1 MHETLKVYL
10 KDSFVGW
17 LSHETNGDEYLF
29 SYDDAY
35 LANPVDG
42 ALSFALPLCDRKF
55 DSARTYNFFAN
66 LLPPRIVRQRLGAS
80 LHLSQHNVFGFLKA
94 IGGDCAGAVSL
105 YPEWVK
111 PTPQAIER
119 TRVLS
124 DDEAVKI
131 LKSLKRRPLYAAGEE
146 GYRYSGAGAQN
157 KLIARIEDGKV
168 VLPLYGTPST
178 HIIKPSADGFDDSVL
193 NEFFCQRLAAEIGLS
208 ASHAEI
214 VTLCGERYYVSERY
228 DREIVEGKPRRLHQE
243 DFCQVLSVDP
253 ETKYEADGGP
263 SVASCMGAMR
273 RMRMPTTSQ
282 LAFIDSVL
290 FNYFIGNADAHAK
303 NISVVYHG
311 GSAALAP
318 LYDLVSTAVYPE
330 LSREMAMGI
339 GGDMG
344 FAVITRESFCKM
356 AGDCGVSPKLVL
368 SRLDAMSLRIVVAA
382 ERIAAES
389 AALWRSAIYEKIIE
403 TIRAHVLRISGN

>member
-1 MHETLKVYL
+1 MHESLKVYL

-17 LSHETNGDEYLF
+17 LSHETKGDEYLF

-55 DSARTYNFFAN
+55 DSGRTYNFFAN

-80 LHLSQHNVFGFLKA
+80 LHLSQHNVVGFLKA

-124 DDEAVKI
+124 EAEAVKI

-146 GYRYSGAGAQN
+146 GYRYSGAGAQD
-157 KLIARIEDGKV
+157 KLIARIEDGKI

-208 ASHAEI
+208 ASRAEI

-263 SVASCMGAMR
+263 SVANCMGAMR

-282 LAFIDSVL
+282 LAFIDSIL

-303 NISVVYHG
+303 NISVVYRG
-311 GSAALAP
+311 EGAVLAP

-339 GGDMG
+339 GGDMD
-344 FAVITRESFCKM
+344 FAVISRESFSKM
-356 AGDCGVSPKLVL
+356 ARDCGISPKLVL
-368 SRLDAMSLRIVVAA
+368 SRLDAMGLRIVAAA
-382 ERIAAES
+382 ERIAAECVVP
-389 AALWRSAIYEKIIE
+389 WPSAIYGKIVE
-403 TIRAHVLRISGN
+403 TIKAHAMHVRGD